1 VFRRGRFRQKQPVQG
16 PRSIPDGLWDE
27 LFAAMGCDRDRALL
41 AAYVSSG
48 VRASE
53 LLGVRIEDLDWAR
66 QRIWVISKGSRQR
79 RMAPL
84 SPEAVHWLSCY
95 LDAEGLP
102 PAGESVW
109 RTRRGRPRRPLTYTA
124 ARRVLQRAN
133 EALGTNWSLHDLRH
147 TAATRMLGSG
157 VLSLPDVQTV
167 LGHRDVRTTSRYTEP
182 RLDELCDRLQE
193 FHNRPP
199 APAPRFAPGYD
210 PDDLAAV
217 FGG

>member
-1 VFRRGRFRQKQPVQG
+1 
-16 PRSIPDGLWDE
+16 
-27 LFAAMGCDRDRALL
+27 
-41 AAYVSSG
+41 
-48 VRASE
+48 
-53 LLGVRIEDLDWAR
+53 
-66 QRIWVISKGSRQR
+66 
-79 RMAPL
+79 
-84 SPEAVHWLSCY
+84 
-95 LDAEGLP
+95 
-102 PAGESVW
+102 
-109 RTRRGRPRRPLTYTA
+109 
-124 ARRVLQRAN
+124 
-133 EALGTNWSLHDLRH
+133 
-147 TAATRMLGSG
+147 